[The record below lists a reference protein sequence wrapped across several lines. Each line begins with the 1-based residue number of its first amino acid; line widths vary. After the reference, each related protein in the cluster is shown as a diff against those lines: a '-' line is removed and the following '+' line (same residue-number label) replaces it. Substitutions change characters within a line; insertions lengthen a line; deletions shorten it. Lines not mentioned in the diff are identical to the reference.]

1 MDFMTTKEAV
11 KKWNIS
17 ERRIRQL
24 LQDGRIEGAVKNGNS
39 WNIPVDAVK
48 PVDKRVIKAETINFI
63 IDLDESYFDEVDK
76 LKKELDSKRPIPK
89 ETLRSLEESI
99 NLEWTYNSNGIEGNT
114 LSLHETQV
122 VLEGITVGG
131 KSIKEHLEAINHE
144 KAILYLNEL
153 VKEDNPITEW
163 NIKGIHQL
171 VLKDIDDEN
180 AGRYRRENVTIK
192 GATHIPPDYLKVPE
206 LMEKLVLNYENWND
220 FHPIIQ
226 AALLHGELVKIHPF
240 IDGNGRTS
248 RLLMNLDLM
257 NHGFNPVIIKKG
269 DRLEYYETL
278 DKAHTTSDYTDF
290 IKLITKL
297 EIEIL
302 KKMEVF
308 TKEVFEYYNGIINTI
323 SSKYMNLEI
332 TNYDCNINMNKNIFG
347 YCKPNTITINLSK
360 LIRFFMCSYD
370 ILYDYN
376 SKLRYINIIKINILY
391 IIIHEL
397 YHSDQIID
405 VNKYTIDNEYKN
417 YIENQCN
424 LFTYN

>member
-1 MDFMTTKEAV
+1 MEFMTTKEAV

-39 WNIPVDAVK
+39 WNIPVNAIK
-48 PVDKRVIKAETINFI
+48 PVDKRVIKPDSTEFI
-63 IDLDESYFDEVDK
+63 IGLEDNYFNEVEE
-76 LKKELDSKRPIPK
+76 LKRELDNKRPIPK

-114 LSLHETQV
+114 LTLRETQV

-144 KAILYLNEL
+144 KAILYLNDL

-171 VLKDIDDEN
+171 ALKDIDDEN

-240 IDGNGRTS
+240 VDGNGRTS

-257 NHGFNPVIIKKG
+257 NHGFNPVIIKKE
-269 DRLEYYETL
+269 DRLEYYEAL
-278 DKAHTTSDYTDF
+278 DKAHTTGDYTDF
-290 IKLITKL
+290 VKLITKL
-297 EIEIL
+297 EIEML
-302 KKMEVF
+302 KKF
-308 TKEVFEYYNGIINTI
+308 
-323 SSKYMNLEI
+323 L
-332 TNYDCNINMNKNIFG
+332 
-347 YCKPNTITINLSK
+347 K
-360 LIRFFMCSYD
+360 L
-370 ILYDYN
+370 L
-376 SKLRYINIIKINILY
+376 
-391 IIIHEL
+391 
-397 YHSDQIID
+397 
-405 VNKYTIDNEYKN
+405 
-417 YIENQCN
+417 
-424 LFTYN
+424 